1 MQQASTTA
9 LTTLQNIALQAVRQ
23 YKQYGVLDKKIKT
36 TQLVKFPSPADNVLL
51 SPSWFGIAAFIINMP
66 INILEQLEFPIFL
79 LKSETVFFLLLSFF
93 SFFCLKRETG
103 WARAAAAA
111 SNIAEKL
118 SSSRVPFSITQSQRV
133 SNYKSVAGGGGP
145 LDFLLQVNTTPP
157 KKTAK
162 S

>member
-79 LKSETVFFLLLSFF
+79 LKRE
-93 SFFCLKRETG
+93 LKILENPR
-103 WARAAAAA
+103 
-111 SNIAEKL
+111 
-118 SSSRVPFSITQSQRV
+118 
-133 SNYKSVAGGGGP
+133 KS
-145 LDFLLQVNTTPP
+145 
-157 KKTAK
+157 
-162 S
+162 